1 MHFLSSL
8 LYKESPV
15 SLNKPGRSL
24 HPVKR
29 WYMVGAQTVPIL
41 LSSSVE
47 GSKKKKKKG
56 GGGESL
62 KEVLSLYMA
71 CGIIAEVVPSLWSS
85 FVFFYF

>member
-1 MHFLSSL
+1 MRFLSSL

-15 SLNKPGRSL
+15 SLNKPGCSL
-24 HPVKR
+24 HPVKC

-47 GSKKKKKKG
+47 GSKKKKKR

-71 CGIIAEVVPSLWSS
+71 CRIIAEVVPSLWIS